1 MADKDKKLSAGETV
15 ALLVIAAV
23 LTAALYAIA
32 NGVWK
37 WATVNRKRAWVC
49 VPILLWPLVFVP
61 VQIIGVIL
69 MSMTGLMDSSNLNP
83 PTDEQL
89 FAQRLITLA
98 VAILAL
104 GISLLITRRV
114 VRKID
119 EDTIHLE
126 TIPLEP
132 SEKTNPAIVV
142 KEEADY
148 SKPPYY
154 RNPKKWFSDN
164 FFEKTEMVDHGM
176 DGWEP
181 ETFLYYKGPDLS
193 KFIKSGPLFKTEGQ
207 FKTGVK
213 VENKYGLITDLEGNM
228 NLWNCYMAYS
238 KGKKPPR
245 CQ

>member
-1 MADKDKKLSAGETV
+1 MADKDKKLSVGETV
-15 ALLVIAAV
+15 ALLAVAAV
-23 LTAALYAIA
+23 VTAVLYKLTTGI
-32 NGVWK
+32 WK
-37 WATVNRKRAWVC
+37 WATATQKRAKVC
-49 VPILLWPLVFVP
+49 VPIFIFPWIFLPLQLVLMFCFGAFYQDTSGPMTPEEQFIFFLCLFGVAVFA
-61 VQIIGVIL
+61 
-69 MSMTGLMDSSNLNP
+69 
-83 PTDEQL
+83 
-89 FAQRLITLA
+89 FA
-98 VAILAL
+98 
-104 GISLLITRRV
+104 ISLLISRRV

-126 TIPLEP
+126 TVPLEP
-132 SEKTNPAIVV
+132 LEKTNPAIVV

-193 KFIKSGPLFKTEGQ
+193 KFSASDIE

-213 VENKYGLITDLEGNM
+213 VKYKYLLITELEGKM
-228 NLWNCYMAYS
+228 NSWNCAMAYS